1 MPTDNT
7 LTQIDE
13 AFERLNT
20 LLDSSG
26 ALESVQTKRATYE
39 LRHAIVRALGDD
51 LRIEAAAAS
60 IAELEDEDVQSV
72 VDDVVERGREYGFA
86 QDEDGVREA
95 VEESEA
101 LLRITLSKEGVVKAC
116 HRVLEAQ
123 RPAVGFRP

>member
-1 MPTDNT
+1 MPADNK

-26 ALESVQTKRATYE
+26 ALESAQTQRATYE
-39 LRHAIVRALGDD
+39 VRLAIVRALGDD

-95 VEESEA
+95 VEESA
-101 LLRITLSKEGVVKAC
+101 NLLKIELSEECIAKAC
-116 HRVLEAQ
+116 DRVLEAQ
-123 RPAVGFRP
+123 SPAVGFRP